1 MKTLF
6 YEVEFLTDIVLPAT
20 SNTEGNIE
28 QLDFIPGSTFLGIV
42 ARNYD
47 SFQDSFDVFHG
58 GKVRFG
64 DATMLCKN
72 KPTFKIPLSFF
83 HEKGDE
89 SKFFNH
95 HNIVNFDCYTQLK
108 QKRRGYIT
116 KDLELVNPKYTYSQ
130 KSAYS
135 KEERKSKD
143 GDMYGYVS
151 MQAGTKW
158 SFCVKIDNGIT
169 ENDTKL
175 INSSL
180 IGNKRIGKS
189 KSAQYG
195 LAEIKPSK
203 INLELNT
210 NISSDK
216 FDYLYVNS
224 RLALVD
230 DSGSPTCDLENI
242 CKDLK
247 KEDILHHLSQ
257 IKTTSYSPYN
267 FKRET
272 RDFERVCIAKG
283 SVIVVKKLSQSQK
296 EAISRGVGA
305 FLSEGF
311 GEVLIN
317 PDFLLIKGEIFL
329 KESHENESKTFEEKA
344 ITSSLG
350 LFLQS
355 RENLKMQ
362 KLKLGNEVEKFI
374 NEHKKHYSQKMNSQ
388 WGAIRSL
395 CSSNTDDTIYDAVE
409 CYVSHGVSETKWKDK
424 KKELL
429 LDAIKHSSQKLN
441 FVKLLSMRMPRIFQG
456 DIV

>member
-1 MKTLF
+1 MT
-6 YEVEFLTDIVLPAT
+6 
-20 SNTEGNIE
+20 G
-28 QLDFIPGSTFLGIV
+28 
-42 ARNYD
+42 
-47 SFQDSFDVFHG
+47 
-58 GKVRFG
+58 
-64 DATMLCKN
+64 
-72 KPTFKIPLSFF
+72 
-83 HEKGDE
+83 
-89 SKFFNH
+89 
-95 HNIVNFDCYTQLK
+95 
-108 QKRRGYIT
+108 
-116 KDLELVNPKYTYSQ
+116 
-130 KSAYS
+130 
-135 KEERKSKD
+135 
-143 GDMYGYVS
+143 
-151 MQAGTKW
+151 
-158 SFCVKIDNGIT
+158 
-169 ENDTKL
+169 
-175 INSSL
+175 
-180 IGNKRIGKS
+180 
-189 KSAQYG
+189 
-195 LAEIKPSK
+195 
-203 INLELNT
+203 
-210 NISSDK
+210 
-216 FDYLYVNS
+216 
-224 RLALVD
+224 
-230 DSGSPTCDLENI
+230 
-242 CKDLK
+242 
-247 KEDILHHLSQ
+247 
-257 IKTTSYSPYN
+257 
-267 FKRET
+267 
-272 RDFERVCIAKG
+272 
-283 SVIVVKKLSQSQK
+283 QSQK